1 MTSRFSAPRA
11 LRLAARAAPSA
22 SALSLALALAGPTA
36 HGAPPGS
43 TPPGSTPPAST
54 TAPATAEGASG
65 KGLRVTSADGDFSM
79 NLRGRIQLRAQLN
92 APPPAGPGADREP
105 TLIGR
110 VNTAR
115 IFMTGHTLSP
125 DVQYVVQ
132 LAVAPNDYRDGTVS
146 PVYDA
151 YLDLRHNPNASVR
164 VGQIFVPF
172 DRART
177 IREFALQLPDRQR
190 VVSEL
195 SLDRDLGAYLY
206 SDSLGGA
213 SSIVAYR
220 LGVFAGGGPN
230 AVLAKAPGMLS
241 VARLELRPLG
251 PMDDDQE
258 GDLSRSPEPR
268 LALGAAAAY
277 NLNTNR
283 ARSTTSTTYTAQ
295 TADYTH
301 LAADLV
307 FKWRGAALLGE
318 VLSRSAAEEELVGV
332 DAEGAEVRAWAR
344 SGAGWFVQP
353 SVLVFKDLELA
364 GRYGELR
371 ARAGTDPTFIDEAEA
386 LGKEASAGVNWYENG
401 HRFKIQAGWAGRW
414 GADFGA
420 ADHTAS
426 VLCDV
431 MF

>member
-1 MTSRFSAPRA
+1 MPRTAPPSPAQAPFRWPS
-11 LRLAARAAPSA
+11 LAAAV
-22 SALSLALALAGPTA
+22 ALALCAAPAAASAGEP
-36 HGAPPGS
+36 APA
-43 TPPGSTPPAST
+43 PAPRP
-54 TAPATAEGASG
+54 AAATAEGAPG
-65 KGLRVTSADGDFSM
+65 KGLRVTSADGNFSM
-79 NLRGRIQLRAQLN
+79 NLRGRIQLRSQLA
-92 APPPAGPGADREP
+92 APPPVEEGGEREP
-105 TLIGR
+105 TLIAK

-132 LAVAPNDYRDGTVS
+132 LAVAPNDYRDGTIS

-151 YLDLRHNPNASVR
+151 YLDLTHNPNASLR

-206 SDSLGGA
+206 SDHLGGD
-213 SSIVAYR
+213 SSIFAYR
-220 LGVFAGGGPN
+220 LGVFGGGGPN
-230 AVLAKAPGMLS
+230 AVVAKEPGMLS
-241 VARLELRPLG
+241 VARVELRPLG
-251 PMDDDQE
+251 AMDDDQE
-258 GDLSRSPEPR
+258 GDLTRTPSPR

-283 ARSTTSTTYTAQ
+283 ARSTTSTTYTAN

-307 FKWRGAALLGE
+307 FKWRGAALLGQ
-318 VLSRSAAEEELVGV
+318 VMSRSAAEDKLVGE
-332 DAEGAEVRAWAR
+332 DAEGAKVTEWAR
-344 SGAGWFVQP
+344 SGWGWFVQP
-353 SVLVFKDLELA
+353 STMLVKDLELA
-364 GRYGELR
+364 GRYGQLQAAE
-371 ARAGTDPTFIDEAEA
+371 GTDQAFIDEVEA
-386 LGKEASAGVNWYENG
+386 FGHEAGAGLNWYENG
-401 HRFKIQAGWAGRW
+401 HRFKVQAGWATRW
-414 GADFGA
+414 GEEFSA
-420 ADHTAS
+420 ADHSAS
-426 VLCDV
+426 LLVDV

>member
-1 MTSRFSAPRA
+1 MPRHATPAPAQAPSRWPP
-11 LRLAARAAPSA
+11 LAA
-22 SALSLALALAGPTA
+22 ALALTLAAGPA
-36 HGAPPGS
+36 AAAEPAAPAR
-43 TPPGSTPPAST
+43 PAG
-54 TAPATAEGASG
+54 ATAEGAPG
-65 KGLRVTSADGDFSM
+65 KGLRVTSADGSFSM
-79 NLRGRIQLRAQLN
+79 NLRGRIQLRSQLA
-92 APPPAGPGADREP
+92 APPPLEEGGEREP
-105 TLIGR
+105 TLIAK

-132 LAVAPNDYRDGTVS
+132 LAVAPNDYRDGTIS

-151 YLDLRHNPNASVR
+151 YLDLTHNPNASVR

-206 SDSLGGA
+206 SDHLGGD

-220 LGVFAGGGPN
+220 LGVFGGGGPN
-230 AVLAKAPGMLS
+230 AVVAKEPGMLS

-251 PMDDDQE
+251 PIDDDQE
-258 GDLSRSPEPR
+258 GDLTRTPTPR

-283 ARSTTSTTYTAQ
+283 ARSTTSTTYAAN

-307 FKWRGAALLGE
+307 FKWRGAALLGQ
-318 VLSRSAAEEELVGV
+318 VMSRSAAEDELVGE
-332 DAEGAEVRAWAR
+332 DAEGAPVTEWAR
-344 SGAGWFVQP
+344 SGWGWFVQP
-353 SVLVFKDLELA
+353 SVLLVKDLELA
-364 GRYGELR
+364 GRYGQLKAAE
-371 ARAGTDPTFIDEAEA
+371 GTDPAFSDEVDAFGNEA
-386 LGKEASAGVNWYENG
+386 GAGLNWYENG
-401 HRFKIQAGWAGRW
+401 HRFKIQAGWATRW
-414 GADFGA
+414 GEELSA
-420 ADHTAS
+420 ADHSAS
-426 VLCDV
+426 LLVDV